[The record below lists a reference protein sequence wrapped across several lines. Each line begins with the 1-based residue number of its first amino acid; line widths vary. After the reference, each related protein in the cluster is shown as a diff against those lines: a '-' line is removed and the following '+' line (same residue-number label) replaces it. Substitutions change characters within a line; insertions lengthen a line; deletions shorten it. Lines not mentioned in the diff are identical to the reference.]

1 MTTTT
6 PTAELTSDQA
16 VNLARS
22 LGRKITLTTW
32 RGYVHR
38 GEAPGPARHVGR
50 TPLWDE
56 AEIRDWAADPA
67 AWRTRTQQGAVQAA
81 VRDALAEIR
90 QQCEVTEQGYLSI
103 VNDGYNPRETVIEYG
118 AKLDGLREALRII
131 REAEAKAATQSAT
144 TPKDQP

>member
-67 AWRTRTQQGAVQAA
+67 AWRTRTQQAAIDAA
-81 VRDALAEIR
+81 VAEARRQIVAAL
-90 QQCEVTEQGYLSI
+90 
-103 VNDGYNPRETVIEYG
+103 
-118 AKLDGLREALRII
+118 
-131 REAEAKAATQSAT
+131 EAEAHHLATDDGAVLAAGVRYAADFAARIATQSAT
-144 TPKDQP
+144 QEAEPTT